1 MATTAGHPDP
11 AADLPLPPT
20 PLVGRERETDRVAGL
35 VRDRSVRLV
44 TLSGPGGV
52 GKTRLAIA
60 VAREAVSSFPGGVF
74 FVGLAPVADAAG
86 APAAVAHAL
95 HVREADGQRLTDRI
109 AAHLRDMGRVLL
121 VLDNLEHLVDG
132 AAQFAADLLAACPD
146 LAVLATSRV
155 RLRLSGE
162 REVPVPPL
170 ALAAADGGLSEA
182 ALLFAERARAVRP
195 DFAVS
200 DANAAAIADICR
212 RLDGLP
218 LAIELAAAR
227 VKVLTPA
234 ALLARLDPALPLLT
248 GGARDGP
255 ARQQTVRDA
264 VAWSYDLLPP
274 ADQALFRRLAVF
286 AGGFTLADA
295 EVVAADMNVVVL
307 DGVAAL
313 VEHSLLRPDDAPGGE
328 PRFVMLETVREF
340 GLERLAVAGDE
351 DVARDAHAA
360 HFLSMVRAAEPA
372 LTGPDQ
378 IAWLDRLDAEL
389 PNLRAALDHLAAANR
404 GDDALRM
411 ATALARFWHRR
422 GRFAE
427 GFARLAGLLGGP
439 ASSSDPAVRAPALA
453 AAGQL
458 ARWRQDLDRAAAL
471 YAEAL
476 DLFRAD
482 GNVHGEALVLCG
494 LSDVVNDGGDRSGA
508 EHLSEAARAAA
519 RATGDGWLE
528 AFAANQSGNVA
539 GAALDFPLAATRWTE
554 ALALARATT
563 DATLVC
569 QLLGNL
575 AWTTVNL
582 GHRARARVLYAEQ
595 LALARRLRDPWWLA
609 WGMWGAGAIALGEG
623 TYARA
628 ARLFAAAANRRDL
641 VGIPLRPAAMAV
653 HDRDAARLR
662 AVMGEAAFAAAW
674 ATGRALPWDEASDE
688 AEAVVAG
695 NGGGHSRADR
705 VPGRLLTPREREVL
719 ALVTAGRTD
728 REIADELFVARRTAS
743 THVANLLAKLGV
755 ANRAEAA
762 AVAAREGLA

>member
-1 MATTAGHPDP
+1 MVPPVAGP
-11 AADLPLPPT
+11 ALHLPI
-20 PLVGRERETDRVAGL
+20 PLAPLIGRERELGEVVAL
-35 VRDRSVRLV
+35 LQDPAVRLV

-60 VAREAVSSFPGGVF
+60 VAAEAAPAFPGGVR
-74 FVGLAPVADAAG
+74 FVGLAPVG
-86 APAAVAHAL
+86 APALMPGAVAHAL
-95 HVREADGQRLTDRI
+95 RVRETAGEGLSDRI
-109 AAHLRDMGRVLL
+109 ASLLRGLGRVLL
-121 VLDNLEHLVDG
+121 VLDNLEHLVE
-132 AAQFAADLLAACPD
+132 AAAPFAAELLAACPD
-146 LAVLATSRV
+146 LTVLATSRV

-170 ALAAADGGLSEA
+170 GLAAAGAVEPEA
-182 ALLFAERARAVRP
+182 VRLFAERARAVRP
-195 DFAVS
+195 DFVVS
-200 DANAAAIADICR
+200 DANAAAVAGICR

-227 VKVLTPA
+227 VKVLSPA

-248 GGARDGP
+248 GGARDAP
-255 ARQQTVRDA
+255 ARQRTVRDA

-274 ADQALFRRLAVF
+274 AEQALFRWLAVF
-286 AGGFTLADA
+286 AGGFALADA
-295 EVVAADMNVVVL
+295 EAAAGGLGDDVF

-313 VEHSLLRPDDAPGGE
+313 VEHSLLRRDDAAGGE
-328 PRFVMLETVREF
+328 PRFAMLETVREF
-340 GLERLAVAGDE
+340 GLERLAAVGAE
-351 DVARDAHAA
+351 DAARDAHAT
-360 HFLSMVRAAEPA
+360 HFLALARAAEPA

-378 IAWLDRLDAEL
+378 VAWLDRLDAEL

-411 ATALARFWHRR
+411 ATALGRFWHRR

-427 GFARLAGLLGGP
+427 GFARLAGLLDGP
-439 ASSSDPAVRAPALA
+439 ASSGNLAVRAPALA

-476 DLFRAD
+476 DLFRACED
-482 GNVHGEALVLCG
+482 GHGEALVLCG

-508 EHLSEAARAAA
+508 ERLSEAARSAA
-519 RATGDGWLE
+519 RATGDAWLE

-539 GAALDFPLAATRWTE
+539 GAALDFPLAASRWEE
-554 ALALARATT
+554 ALALARATA

-582 GHRARARVLYAEQ
+582 GHRARARLLYAEQ
-595 LALARRLRDPWWLA
+595 LALAGRLRDPWWLA
-609 WGMWGAGAIALGEG
+609 WGVWGAGAIALSEG
-623 TYARA
+623 DHARA
-628 ARLFAAAANRRDL
+628 ARLFAAAANRREL
-641 VGIPLRPAAMAV
+641 VGIPLRPAATTV

-662 AVMGEAAFAAAW
+662 AVLGAASFERAW
-674 ATGRALPWDEASDE
+674 AAGRALPWSEAIGE
-688 AEAVVAG
+688 AWAVLAG
-695 NGGGHSRADR
+695 TPDAGSAAA
-705 VPGRLLTPREREVL
+705 PGRGSVLTPREREVL
-719 ALVTAGRTD
+719 ALVAAGKTD
-728 REIADELFVARRTAS
+728 RQIADELFVARRTAS
-743 THVANLLAKLGV
+743 THVANLLAKLGA

-762 AVAAREGLA
+762 AFAAREALA